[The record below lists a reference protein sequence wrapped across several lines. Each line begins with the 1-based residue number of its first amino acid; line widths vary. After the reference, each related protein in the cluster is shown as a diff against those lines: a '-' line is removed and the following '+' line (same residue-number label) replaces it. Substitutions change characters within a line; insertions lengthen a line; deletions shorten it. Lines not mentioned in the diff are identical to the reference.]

1 MTTPKEIVRV
11 AALGDL
17 HYPKIPQEVL
27 QGLLT
32 QATEQADVLLLC
44 GDLTDYGQPDEAQR
58 LAQACITYAKIP
70 TLGVLGNH
78 DYQSGQ
84 HEEVWKILC
93 DAGII
98 MLDGDACEI
107 RGIGFAGVKG
117 FGGGFGQWALQPWGE
132 AITKQ
137 FVHEA
142 VNEAVELESA
152 LAKLRTPQRIV
163 VLHYS
168 PIRDTVVGEPPEIF
182 AFLGSSRLEEPLN
195 RYAVTAVFH
204 GHAHHGTPEGQTTG
218 GFGLQCRSAT
228 TPQDVSHPPAVSP
241 GRDSGDAAVGRETCR
256 VYRKPRDWKHWP
268 HRFAAVYSARYIPHG
283 PKPCRGRVRHRH
295 A

>member
-1 MTTPKEIVRV
+1 VPFLVGGEY
-11 AALGDL
+11 ALA
-17 HYPKIPQEVL
+17 HYTGIIRHTKDFDIFVYPHHCAYTLEVL
-27 QGLLT
+27 YTTGYYTELT
-32 QATEQADVLLLC
+32 F
-44 GDLTDYGQPDEAQR
+44 PHW
-58 LAQACITYAKIP
+58 
-70 TLGVLGNH
+70 LGN
-78 DYQSGQ
+78 
-84 HEEVWKILC
+84 
-93 DAGII
+93 
-98 MLDGDACEI
+98 
-107 RGIGFAGVKG
+107 
-117 FGGGFGQWALQPWGE
+117 QWALQPWGE

-218 GFGLQCRSAT
+218 GASLQCRSAA
-228 TPQDVSHPPAVSP
+228 TPQDVSRPPF
-241 GRDSGDAAVGRETCR
+241 RLIE
-256 VYRKPRDWKHWP
+256 
-268 HRFAAVYSARYIPHG
+268 IPMT
-283 PKPCRGRVRHRH
+283 PQ
-295 A
+295 

>member
-1 MTTPKEIVRV
+1 MTPPKEIVRV

-17 HYPKIPQEVL
+17 HYPRIPQEIL

-32 QATEQADVLLLC
+32 QATAQADVLLLC

-58 LAQACITYAKIP
+58 LAQACVTYAKIP

-78 DYQSGQ
+78 DYESRQ

-93 DAGII
+93 DAGTSCS
-98 MLDGDACEI
+98 METLVRSTVLALPVSKVL
-107 RGIGFAGVKG
+107 GVAY
-117 FGGGFGQWALQPWGE
+117 GQWALQPWGE
-132 AITKQ
+132 ATTKQ
-137 FVHEA
+137 FVREA
-142 VNEAVELESA
+142 VDEAVELESA

-163 VLHYS
+163 VLHYL

-204 GHAHHGTPEGQTTG
+204 GHAHHGTPEGQNHRG
-218 GFGLQCRSAT
+218 DSGLQCR
-228 TPQDVSHPPAVSP
+228 
-241 GRDSGDAAVGRETCR
+241 GRRSSTRRILTAR
-256 VYRKPRDWKHWP
+256 
-268 HRFAAVYSARYIPHG
+268 RFAW
-283 PKPCRGRVRHRH
+283 
-295 A
+295 

>member
-1 MTTPKEIVRV
+1 MRV
-11 AALGDL
+11 
-17 HYPKIPQEVL
+17 PRSC
-27 QGLLT
+27 
-32 QATEQADVLLLC
+32 ADVSAAEC
-44 GDLTDYGQPDEAQR
+44 
-58 LAQACITYAKIP
+58 
-70 TLGVLGNH
+70 H
-78 DYQSGQ
+78 YQSGQ

-107 RGIGFAGVKG
+107 HDIGFAGVKG

-132 AITKQ
+132 ATTKQ

-142 VNEAVELESA
+142 VDEAVELESA
-152 LAKLRTPQRIV
+152 LAKLRTPQRVV

-204 GHAHHGTPEGQTTG
+204 GHAHHGTLEGHTTG
-218 GFGLQCRSAT
+218 GIPVYNVAVPLLYKAFPDRPPFRLVEIPV
-228 TPQDVSHPPAVSP
+228 TPL
-241 GRDSGDAAVGRETCR
+241 
-256 VYRKPRDWKHWP
+256 
-268 HRFAAVYSARYIPHG
+268 
-283 PKPCRGRVRHRH
+283 
-295 A
+295 

>member
-1 MTTPKEIVRV
+1 M
-11 AALGDL
+11 
-17 HYPKIPQEVL
+17 
-27 QGLLT
+27 
-32 QATEQADVLLLC
+32 
-44 GDLTDYGQPDEAQR
+44 
-58 LAQACITYAKIP
+58 
-70 TLGVLGNH
+70 LGNH

-107 RGIGFAGVKG
+107 HGIGFAGVKD

-142 VNEAVELESA
+142 VDEAVELESA

-218 GFGLQCRSAT
+218 GIPVYNVAVPLLHKAFPARPLFRLVEIPV
-228 TPQDVSHPPAVSP
+228 TPQ
-241 GRDSGDAAVGRETCR
+241 
-256 VYRKPRDWKHWP
+256 
-268 HRFAAVYSARYIPHG
+268 
-283 PKPCRGRVRHRH
+283 
-295 A
+295 

>member
-107 RGIGFAGVKG
+107 HGIGFAGVKG
-117 FGGGFGQWALQPWGE
+117 FGG
-132 AITKQ
+132 
-137 FVHEA
+137 
-142 VNEAVELESA
+142 A
-152 LAKLRTPQRIV
+152 LASGR
-163 VLHYS
+163 
-168 PIRDTVVGEPPEIF
+168 
-182 AFLGSSRLEEPLN
+182 
-195 RYAVTAVFH
+195 
-204 GHAHHGTPEGQTTG
+204 
-218 GFGLQCRSAT
+218 C
-228 TPQDVSHPPAVSP
+228 SP
-241 GRDSGDAAVGRETCR
+241 G
-256 VYRKPRDWKHWP
+256 
-268 HRFAAVYSARYIPHG
+268 ARQSPSSLST
-283 PKPCRGRVRHRH
+283 RQSTRRWS
-295 A
+295 